1 MLLMKKVLDESEL
14 RGLIKF
20 LPFNFVLCLVP
31 QVRNFVL
38 VRRLHR
44 RHHHQ
49 LKWYDETF
57 FAIKLQLFL
66 LETIWYLFGSLS
78 HFTSMR
84 CQDVHEVKWQGWAWV
99 ECLFCNNDRLK
110 KKMGKEKG
118 EKCTRKRKERCK
130 IIIVR

>member
-1 MLLMKKVLDESEL
+1 MKKVLDESEL
-14 RGLIKF
+14 RELIKF
-20 LPFNFVLCLVP
+20 LPFNFVLSLLP

-99 ECLFCNNDRLK
+99 ECLFCSNDRK
-110 KKMGKEKG
+110 KEDGKRERWEVHTKEKG
-118 EKCTRKRKERCK
+118 TMQDHYIE
-130 IIIVR
+130 IIS